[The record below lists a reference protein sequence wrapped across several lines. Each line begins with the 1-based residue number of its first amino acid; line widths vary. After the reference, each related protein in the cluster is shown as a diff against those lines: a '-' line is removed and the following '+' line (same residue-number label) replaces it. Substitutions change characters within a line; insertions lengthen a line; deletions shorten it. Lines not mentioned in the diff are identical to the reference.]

1 MDVVKVRTCKG
12 SNCIEIQMDWQYEDE
27 KYTSV
32 IAVPLEH
39 FRKADMWFIVRMM
52 LDAAENKS
60 KEKEKKLTWISVN
73 DRLPERKQDV
83 LMYFDTGNMAVGFW
97 YTGDETIT
105 FWSAYT
111 DDGMYA
117 DCDCEPL
124 YWMPLPE
131 PPKEAE

>member
-1 MDVVKVRTCKG
+1 
-12 SNCIEIQMDWQYEDE
+12 
-27 KYTSV
+27 
-32 IAVPLEH
+32 
-39 FRKADMWFIVRMM
+39 MM
-52 LDAAENKS
+52 E
-60 KEKEKKLTWISVN
+60 WISVS

-97 YTGDETIT
+97 YDGDETIT

-111 DDGMYA
+111 DDGWYA

-131 PPKEAE
+131 PPKEDA